1 MKGISRFLS
10 VFLVLA
16 LTLSCSAC
24 SSGIFSA
31 AEEEENVEEL
41 IIDGDNMPEV
51 FIPMTEKTSKSLVFT
66 LSDEQAAQVKKAG
79 AGKVTWTL
87 HRNAPYANPVD
98 GKFIPLHGEEK
109 MFPGEKEP
117 IDFATISFNDANES
131 GQAFSL
137 KNFKAKLDG
146 SALRLD
152 FTTTPVNNGM
162 NDGIPH
168 ENGGRFMD
176 ICGDFALTA

>member
-87 HRNAPYANPVD
+87 HRNAPYANPAD
-98 GKFIPLHGEEK
+98 GKFNALHGEEK
-109 MFPGEKEP
+109 MFPGEKET
-117 IDFATISFNDANES
+117 IDFAAISFNDANES
-131 GQAFSL
+131 GQAFSM
-137 KNFKAKLDG
+137 KRFKTKLYG

-152 FTTTPVNNGM
+152 FTTAPVNNGI
-162 NDGIPH
+162 NDGMPH

-176 ICGDFALTA
+176 IRDP